1 MKTYCS
7 NCGYKVEYR
16 ANEKPNF
23 CPKCGY
29 SFGGAATA
37 NTAEPLEEEIETEED
52 HESFAVSDDFEL
64 DVEIMDRPK
73 SANKL
78 SDLAGTSQ
86 AGYTSSNETKRGRG
100 RQKKVKNE
108 DVWREFKDE
117 AGGSPHREQNE
128 N

>member
-7 NCGYKVEYR
+7 NCGYKIEYR

-37 NTAEPLEEEIETEED
+37 NTVEPLEEEIETEED

-86 AGYTSSNETKRGRG
+86 AGHTASNEAKRGRG
-100 RQKKVKNE
+100 RPKKIKNE